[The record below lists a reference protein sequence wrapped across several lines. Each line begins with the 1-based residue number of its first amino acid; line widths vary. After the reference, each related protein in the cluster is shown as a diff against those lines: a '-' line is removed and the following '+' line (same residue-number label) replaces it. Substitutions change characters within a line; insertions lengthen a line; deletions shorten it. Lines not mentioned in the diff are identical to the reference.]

1 VATGQYRWRQETVQ
15 LQVPSDLDALLQ
27 RLASVTPTD
36 VLQLQVSGSVDLA
49 QQQRLQ
55 AALGPARARARALL
69 VELSDLQLAP
79 TADDVAA
86 LRADGYLGEVVA
98 ELHAGQTGA
107 SAEVARDALVL
118 LAGLLAGASPVVSSD
133 VQTER
138 SAGPA

>member
-1 VATGQYRWRQETVQ
+1 
-15 LQVPSDLDALLQ
+15 
-27 RLASVTPTD
+27 
-36 VLQLQVSGSVDLA
+36 
-49 QQQRLQ
+49 
-55 AALGPARARARALL
+55 
-69 VELSDLQLAP
+69 
-79 TADDVAA
+79 
-86 LRADGYLGEVVA
+86 VVA